1 MSRFGFHPMKTSK
14 VVNMPDAKKI
24 TITTIVHI
32 PELIGF
38 WKDSLKVLKLSFE
51 SLFKHTN
58 QEFDFMVFDNGSCNK
73 VNDYLT
79 KEYKKDNIQYL
90 YFSKTNQRKTFAMPF
105 LLREAPGD
113 IICFFDSDV
122 LFLPNWLDESLK
134 VLEKF
139 PKTGMLTACPIAKNN
154 RSPMYSSTYNDVL
167 KDSHIEKKIGDDL
180 IENYYVDSHALSV
193 GMDPNIYKKNRLKER
208 EDFLISHEGV
218 SAYISAVDFQFITT
232 KNVIESIMSEWEEL
246 SYKLR
251 NSENKHTRGSQIHPP
266 TFQILT
272 NDKGFWKL
280 STKKYLVHHMG
291 NKIPNISIELPWYN
305 KSDLKIITTSSGK
318 GQINKRKKGFILNST
333 RLRKLVKAL
342 HLWSYKFLYERK

>member
-1 MSRFGFHPMKTSK
+1 MARSGYHPMKTSK
-14 VVNMPDAKKI
+14 IVNMPSAKKI

-51 SLFKHTN
+51 SLFRHTN
-58 QEFDFMVFDNGSCNK
+58 QEFDFMVFDNGSCNEVK
-73 VNDYLT
+73 DYLIE
-79 KEYKKDNIQYL
+79 EYKKDNIQYL
-90 YFSKTNQRKTFAMPF
+90 FFSKTNQRKTFAMPF

-122 LFLPNWLDESLK
+122 FFLPNWLDESLK
-134 VLEKF
+134 ILEKF
-139 PKTGMLTACPIAKNN
+139 PKTGMLTACPIAKNK
-154 RSPMYSSTYNDVL
+154 RSPMYSSTYDDVF
-167 KDSHIEKKIGDDL
+167 KDSNIEKKIGNDL
-180 IENYYVDSHALSV
+180 IKNHYVDSHALSV
-193 GMDPNIYKKNRLKER
+193 GVDPNIYKKDRLKER

-232 KNVIESIMSEWEEL
+232 KNVIRSIISEWEGL
-246 SYKLR
+246 SIKLR
-251 NSENKHTRGSQIHPP
+251 NSDDKHSRGSQIHPP

-291 NKIPNISIELPWYN
+291 NKVPNFSVELPWCN
-305 KSDLKIITTSSGK
+305 QSDLKIIPTLNIKS
-318 GQINKRKKGFILNST
+318 QIKKRKKGFILNST
-333 RLRKLVKAL
+333 RLRKFVKVL
-342 HLWSYKFLYERK
+342 HLWSYEFLYERN